1 MEELINK
8 AKNGD
13 EDAFTTIIITME
25 KDLYKIARLRLSSE
39 DDINEAVQET
49 IIETFKNLKKL
60 RKVEYFKIWIIKI
73 LINKCN
79 HIYKKKKHNGIFI
92 KYDEENINNLKAPDN
107 SEKILE
113 KLDFEIL
120 IQSLNY
126 EERTSLTLYYL
137 ENLTTKEISKILKK
151 PDSTIRNQISRARKK
166 LKNILE
172 SQEKNIRRNML

>member
-1 MEELINK
+1 MEELVDK
-8 AKNGD
+8 AQNGD

-25 KDLYKIARLRLSSE
+25 KDLYKIAKLRLSSE
-39 DDINEAVQET
+39 DDINEVVQET

-60 RKVEYFKIWIIKI
+60 RKVEYFKTWIIKI

-79 HIYKKKKHNGIFI
+79 QLYKKRKRNNFFI
-92 KYDEENINNLKAPDN
+92 KYDEKNMNNLKVENN
-107 SEKILE
+107 SEEVIE

-151 PDSTIRNQISRARKK
+151 PDSTIRNQISRSRKK
-166 LKNILE
+166 LKKVLE
-172 SQEKNIRRNML
+172 KQYKD